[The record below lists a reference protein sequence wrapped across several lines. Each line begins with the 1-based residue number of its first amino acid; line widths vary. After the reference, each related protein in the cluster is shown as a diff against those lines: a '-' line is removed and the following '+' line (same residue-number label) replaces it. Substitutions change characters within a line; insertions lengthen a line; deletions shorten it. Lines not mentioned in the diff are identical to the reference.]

1 MGAPKERKMSD
12 REESSQSAEQHVKAI
27 RRANRKQ
34 RQLVIRMVTDVN
46 TLGCMLIDIQDCTLT

>member
-1 MGAPKERKMSD
+1 MSD